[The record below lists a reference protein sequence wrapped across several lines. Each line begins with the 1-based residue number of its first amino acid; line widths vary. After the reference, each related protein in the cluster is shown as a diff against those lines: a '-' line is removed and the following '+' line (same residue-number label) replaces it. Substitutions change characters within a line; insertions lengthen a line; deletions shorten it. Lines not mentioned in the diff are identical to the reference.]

1 MKRSVLAS
9 QKSRPGEF
17 HQARGFSLIE
27 MLIAVAIVT
36 AVIAVVVQGITKMQR
51 RSFVEGSKID
61 TVQETRDF
69 IDQMVRDIHNVGY
82 PAPKVNPFP
91 GANCNPT
98 DNANVACGLI
108 YFSPTQIKYEA
119 DLDGSGTVYQV
130 WVQLAV
136 GPSGG
141 CPCIL
146 QRGAITKAQVL
157 AGTPPTYFT
166 EVNGV
171 LNSGDGTGNATYA
184 ISLAGSG
191 SYTTY
196 GTADVFASYDSNA
209 TLNPVGTCTTAA
221 ACSSIRSLQITA
233 NVVPSFIDNATNTFQ
248 VTSIT
253 SKARLNN
260 VAIGN

>member
-1 MKRSVLAS
+1 MKGSLSKSHNS
-9 QKSRPGEF
+9 QPANLDR
-17 HQARGFSLIE
+17 ARGFSLIE

-36 AVIAVVVQGITKMQR
+36 AVIAVVVQGIVKMQQ
-51 RSFVEGSKID
+51 RSFVESSKVD

-82 PAPKVNPFP
+82 PPPKVNPNP
-91 GANCNPT
+91 GANCTTVN
-98 DNANVACGLI
+98 NQNVACGLI

-130 WVQLAV
+130 WVQLAA

-141 CPCIL
+141 CPCVL
-146 QRGAITKAQVL
+146 QRGAITKTL
-157 AGTPPTYFT
+157 AMGGTNPTYFT

-171 LNSGDGTGNATYA
+171 LNSGDGTGNATYT
-184 ISLAGSG
+184 ISLTGSG

-209 TLNPVGTCTTAA
+209 TLNPVGTCTTAT

-253 SKARLNN
+253 SKVRLNN

>member
-1 MKRSVLAS
+1 MQGSVS
-9 QKSRPGEF
+9 VSHNSRPGNLSR
-17 HQARGFSLIE
+17 ARGFSLIE

-51 RSFVEGSKID
+51 RSFVESSKVD

-82 PAPKVNPFP
+82 PPPKVNPFP

-136 GPSGG
+136 GASGG

-146 QRGAITKAQVL
+146 
-157 AGTPPTYFT
+157 
-166 EVNGV
+166 
-171 LNSGDGTGNATYA
+171 
-184 ISLAGSG
+184 
-191 SYTTY
+191 
-196 GTADVFASYDSNA
+196 
-209 TLNPVGTCTTAA
+209 
-221 ACSSIRSLQITA
+221 
-233 NVVPSFIDNATNTFQ
+233 
-248 VTSIT
+248 
-253 SKARLNN
+253 
-260 VAIGN
+260 

>member
-82 PAPKVNPFP
+82 PPPKVNPNP
-91 GANCNPT
+91 GADCT
-98 DNANVACGLI
+98 
-108 YFSPTQIKYEA
+108 
-119 DLDGSGTVYQV
+119 DGSGTVYQV